1 MSDAMKAALLMLF
14 GTVVGALAGSAPKA
28 GLASFYGED
37 HRGKLMA
44 NGERFDP
51 GKLTAASWHYPLGTK
66 IRVSLQSP
74 KLSVVVTVTDRGPA
88 HHLVRQ
94 GRIIDLAQAAF
105 ERLAG
110 PDLGLVAVTIQPI
123 R

>member
-1 MSDAMKAALLMLF
+1 MKAAFLVLF
-14 GTVVGALAGSAPKA
+14 GTVVSALAGAAPKA

-51 GKLTAASWHYPLGTK
+51 GRLTAASWHYPLGTK
-66 IRVSLQSP
+66 VRVSSQNP
-74 KLSVVVTVTDRGPA
+74 RFSVVVTVTDRGPA

-110 PDLGLVAVTIQPI
+110 PELGLLAVTVQPV